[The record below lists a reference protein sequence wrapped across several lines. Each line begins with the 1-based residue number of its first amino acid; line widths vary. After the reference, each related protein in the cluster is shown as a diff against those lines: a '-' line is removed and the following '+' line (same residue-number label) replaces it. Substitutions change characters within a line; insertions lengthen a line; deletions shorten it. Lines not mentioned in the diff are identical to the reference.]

1 MSVPYTPV
9 PPTPVPHAPVFSTP
23 PLDPRRAKG
32 RWLQRP
38 SAVRWSGAAIALVF
52 ALGVGAFP
60 MQADAEG
67 EGAVTKTSL
76 ESQIKERLA
85 EMPSGEEGVNQILS
99 QLDGRLS
106 LSAEQKKDVREV
118 VTQGVAELE
127 KLTARFKSG
136 ELTAMAL
143 GVQVQMKMQK
153 MAVLIEPL
161 LDPDQQKEYAVM
173 RQEQRREMMQAMR
186 KQRAQSAGAK

>member
-1 MSVPYTPV
+1 MSVPDAR
-9 PPTPVPHAPVFSTP
+9 VPHTDAPVFSAP
-23 PLDPRRAKG
+23 PLDPRGPKG
-32 RWLQRP
+32 RWLQRA

-76 ESQIKERLA
+76 ESQIKGRLA

-106 LSAEQKKDVREV
+106 LSAEQEKDVREV

-127 KLTARFKSG
+127 KLSARFNSG

-143 GVQVQMKMQK
+143 GVQIQMEMQK

-161 LDPDQQKEYAVM
+161 LDQDQQKEYAAM